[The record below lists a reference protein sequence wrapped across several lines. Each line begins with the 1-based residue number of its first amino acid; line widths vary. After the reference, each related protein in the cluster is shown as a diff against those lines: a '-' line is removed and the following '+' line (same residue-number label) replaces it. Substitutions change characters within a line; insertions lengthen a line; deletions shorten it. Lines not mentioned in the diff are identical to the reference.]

1 MEKEMKKLLLVLAV
15 VGMTACDSVPVGNV
29 GIIVHKLGGNKGVDS
44 DEVGVGR
51 YWLGIN
57 DELYIFPTFTQNHVW
72 TKDKAEGSPNDDSFT
87 FQTKEG
93 LNVNTD
99 VGIAYHIDPSKVSTV
114 FQRYRKGAEEI
125 TSIVLRNTVRDAFNK
140 SASNV
145 SIEAV
150 YGAGKASLME
160 DVLKMV
166 AEEMRPIGIEVE
178 NIFLVGNMRLPETVV
193 EAINAKI
200 GATQKAAQ
208 RENEVAQAK
217 AEADK
222 VIETA
227 RGEAQSK
234 LAIAKAEAEAIRMKG
249 DALKDNP
256 KLSELAAIEKWNG
269 ELPTYMLGNSTPFIN
284 INK

>member
-1 MEKEMKKLLLVLAV
+1 MKKLVTVLSLVLMA
-15 VGMTACDSVPVGNV
+15 GCDNVPVGNV
-29 GIIVHKLGGNKGVDS
+29 GILVHKLGGAKGVDS
-44 DEVGVGR
+44 EELGVGR
-51 YWLGIN
+51 VWLGIN
-57 DELYIFPTFTQNHVW
+57 DELFIFPTFTQNHVW
-72 TKDKAEGSPNDDSFT
+72 TKDKTEGSPNDDSFT

-99 VGIAYHIDPSKVSTV
+99 VGIAYHIDPTKITTV
-114 FQRYRKGAEEI
+114 FQRYRKGADEI
-125 TSIVLRNTVRDAFNK
+125 TNSVLRNTVRDAFNK

-145 SIEAV
+145 DIESV
-150 YGAGKASLME
+150 YGAGKAALME
-160 DVLKMV
+160 SVLKRV
-166 AEEMRPIGIEVE
+166 TDEMKPIGIEVE

-222 VIETA
+222 AIETA

-234 LAIAKAEAEAIRMKG
+234 LAIAKAEAEAIQLKG
-249 DALKDNP
+249 NALKDNP
-256 KLSELAAIEKWNG
+256 KLAELAAIEKWNG
-269 ELPTYMLGNSTPFIN
+269 ELPQYMLSGSTPFIN
-284 INK
+284 LNK

>member
-1 MEKEMKKLLLVLAV
+1 MKKLVTVLSLVLMA
-15 VGMTACDSVPVGNV
+15 GCDNVPVGNV
-29 GIIVHKLGGNKGVDS
+29 GILVHKLGGAKGVDS
-44 DEVGVGR
+44 EELGVGR
-51 YWLGIN
+51 VWLGIN
-57 DELYIFPTFTQNHVW
+57 DELFNFPTFTQNHVW
-72 TKDKAEGSPNDDSFT
+72 TKDKTEGSPNDDSFT

-99 VGIAYHIDPSKVSTV
+99 VGIAYHIDPTKITTV
-114 FQRYRKGAEEI
+114 FQRYRKGADEI
-125 TSIVLRNTVRDAFNK
+125 TNSVLRNTVRDAFNK

-145 SIEAV
+145 DIESV
-150 YGAGKASLME
+150 YGAGKAALME
-160 DVLKMV
+160 SVLKRV
-166 AEEMRPIGIEVE
+166 TDEMKPIGIEVE

-222 VIETA
+222 AIETA

-234 LAIAKAEAEAIRMKG
+234 LAIAKAEAEAIQLKG
-249 DALKDNP
+249 NALKDNP
-256 KLSELAAIEKWNG
+256 KLSELAAIEKWTG
-269 ELPTYMLGNSTPFIN
+269 ELPQYMLSGSTPFIN
-284 INK
+284 LNK

>member
-1 MEKEMKKLLLVLAV
+1 MKKIVLALVLLGV
-15 VGMTACDSVPVGNV
+15 LTACDSVPVGNV

-72 TKDKAEGSPNDDSFT
+72 TKEKTEGGPNDDSFT

-114 FQRYRKGAEEI
+114 FQRYRKGADEI
-125 TSIVLRNTVRDAFNK
+125 TNIVLRNAVRDAFNK
-140 SASNV
+140 SASTV

-150 YGAGKASLME
+150 YGAGKAALME
-160 DVLKMV
+160 DVLKTV
-166 AEEMRPIGIEVE
+166 AEELHPIGIEVE
-178 NIFLVGNMRLPETVV
+178 NVFLVGNMRLPETVV

-234 LAIAKAEAEAIRMKG
+234 LAIAKAEAEAIEVKG
-249 DALKDNP
+249 NALRNNP
-256 KLSELAAIEKWNG
+256 NVIEFEKVAKWNG
-269 ELPTYMLGNSTPFIN
+269 ELPQVMSGAIPMIN
-284 INK
+284 LQK

>member
-1 MEKEMKKLLLVLAV
+1 MKKVVLALVLLGV
-15 VGMTACDSVPVGNV
+15 LTACDSVPVGNV

-72 TKDKAEGSPNDDSFT
+72 TKEKTEGGPNDDSFT

-114 FQRYRKGAEEI
+114 FQRYRKGADEI
-125 TSIVLRNTVRDAFNK
+125 TNIVLRNAVRDAFNK
-140 SASNV
+140 SASTV

-150 YGAGKASLME
+150 YGAGKAALME
-160 DVLKMV
+160 DVLKTV
-166 AEEMRPIGIEVE
+166 AEELHPIGIEVE
-178 NIFLVGNMRLPETVV
+178 NVFLVGNMRLPETVV

-234 LAIAKAEAEAIRMKG
+234 LAIAKAEAEAIEVKG
-249 DALKDNP
+249 NALRNNP
-256 KLSELAAIEKWNG
+256 NVIEFEKVAKWNG
-269 ELPTYMLGNSTPFIN
+269 ELPQVMSGAIPMIN
-284 INK
+284 LQK

>member
-1 MEKEMKKLLLVLAV
+1 MKKLLLVLAV
-15 VGMTACDSVPVGNV
+15 AGMTACDSVPVGNV

-72 TKDKAEGSPNDDSFT
+72 TKDKTEGSPNDDSFT

-160 DVLKMV
+160 DVLKTV
-166 AEEMRPIGIEVE
+166 VEEMRPIGIEVE

>member
-1 MEKEMKKLLLVLAV
+1 
-15 VGMTACDSVPVGNV
+15 MTACDNVPVGNV
-29 GIIVHKLGGNKGVDS
+29 GILVHKLGGAKGVDS
-44 DEVGVGR
+44 EELGVGR
-51 YWLGIN
+51 VWLGIN
-57 DELYIFPTFTQNHVW
+57 DELFIFPTFTQNHVW
-72 TKDKAEGSPNDDSFT
+72 TKDKTEGSPNDDSFT

-99 VGIAYHIDPSKVSTV
+99 VGIAYHIDPTKITTV
-114 FQRYRKGAEEI
+114 FQRYRKGADEI
-125 TSIVLRNTVRDAFNK
+125 TNSVLRNTVRDAFNK

-145 SIEAV
+145 DIESV
-150 YGAGKASLME
+150 YGAGKAALME
-160 DVLKMV
+160 SVLKRV
-166 AEEMRPIGIEVE
+166 TDEMKPIGIEVE

-222 VIETA
+222 AIETA

-234 LAIAKAEAEAIRMKG
+234 LAIAKAEAEAIQLKG
-249 DALKDNP
+249 NALKDNP
-256 KLSELAAIEKWNG
+256 KLAELAAIEKWNG
-269 ELPTYMLGNSTPFIN
+269 ELPQYMLSGSTPFIN
-284 INK
+284 LNK

>member
-1 MEKEMKKLLLVLAV
+1 MKKLVIVLSLVL
-15 VGMTACDSVPVGNV
+15 MTACDNVPVGNV
-29 GIIVHKLGGNKGVDS
+29 GILVHKLGGAKGVDS
-44 DEVGVGR
+44 EELGVGR
-51 YWLGIN
+51 VWLGIN
-57 DELYIFPTFTQNHVW
+57 DELFIFPTFTQNHVW
-72 TKDKAEGSPNDDSFT
+72 TKDKSEGSPNDDSFT

-99 VGIAYHIDPSKVSTV
+99 VGIAYHIDPTKITTV
-114 FQRYRKGAEEI
+114 FQRYRKGADEI
-125 TSIVLRNTVRDAFNK
+125 TNSVLRNTVRDAFNK

-145 SIEAV
+145 DIESV
-150 YGAGKASLME
+150 YGAGKAALME
-160 DVLKMV
+160 SVLKRV
-166 AEEMRPIGIEVE
+166 TDEMKPIGIEVE

-222 VIETA
+222 AIETA

-234 LAIAKAEAEAIRMKG
+234 LAIAKAEAEAIQLKG
-249 DALKDNP
+249 NALKDNP
-256 KLSELAAIEKWNG
+256 KLADLAAIEKWNG
-269 ELPTYMLGNSTPFIN
+269 ELPQYMLSGSTPFIN
-284 INK
+284 LNK

>member
-1 MEKEMKKLLLVLAV
+1 MKKFLVMLGLTFALT
-15 VGMTACDSVPVGNV
+15 GCDNVPVGNV
-29 GIIVHKLGGNKGVDS
+29 GILVHKLGGSKGVDS
-44 DEVGVGR
+44 EEIGVGR
-51 YWLGIN
+51 VWLGVN
-57 DELYIFPTFTQNHVW
+57 DELFIFPTFTQNHVW
-72 TKDKAEGSPNDDSFT
+72 TKDRTEGSPNDDSFT
-87 FQTKEG
+87 FQTREG

-99 VGIAYHIDPSKVSTV
+99 VGIAYHIDPAKITTV
-114 FQRYRKGAEEI
+114 FQRYRKGADEI
-125 TSIVLRNTVRDAFNK
+125 TNSVLRNTVRDAFNK
-140 SASNV
+140 AASNV
-145 SIEAV
+145 DIESV
-150 YGAGKASLME
+150 YGAGKAKLME
-160 DVLKMV
+160 DVVKKV
-166 AEEMRPIGIEVE
+166 QDEMHPIGIEVE

-222 VIETA
+222 AIATA
-227 RGEAQSK
+227 RGEAESR

-256 KLSELAAIEKWNG
+256 KLAELSAIEKWDG
-269 ELPTYMLGNSTPFIN
+269 QLPQYMLGSSTPFIN

>member
-1 MEKEMKKLLLVLAV
+1 MKKIVLALVLLGV
-15 VGMTACDSVPVGNV
+15 LTACDSVPVGNV

-72 TKDKAEGSPNDDSFT
+72 TKEKTEGSPNDDSFT

-114 FQRYRKGAEEI
+114 FQRYRKGADEI
-125 TSIVLRNTVRDAFNK
+125 TNIVLRNAVRDAFNK
-140 SASNV
+140 SASTV

-150 YGAGKASLME
+150 YGAGKAALME
-160 DVLKMV
+160 DVLKTV
-166 AEEMRPIGIEVE
+166 AEELRPIGIEVE
-178 NIFLVGNMRLPETVV
+178 NVFLVGNMRLPETVV

-234 LAIAKAEAEAIRMKG
+234 LAIAKAEAEAIEVKG
-249 DALKDNP
+249 NALRNNP
-256 KLSELAAIEKWNG
+256 NVIEFEKVAKWNG
-269 ELPTYMLGNSTPFIN
+269 ELPQVMSGAIPMIN
-284 INK
+284 LQK

>member
-1 MEKEMKKLLLVLAV
+1 MKKLITVLSLVL
-15 VGMTACDSVPVGNV
+15 MTACDNVPVGNV
-29 GIIVHKLGGNKGVDS
+29 GILVHKLGGAKGVDS
-44 DEVGVGR
+44 EELGVGR
-51 YWLGIN
+51 VWLGIN
-57 DELYIFPTFTQNHVW
+57 DELFIFPTFTQNHVW
-72 TKDKAEGSPNDDSFT
+72 TKDKTEGSPNDDSFT

-99 VGIAYHIDPSKVSTV
+99 VGIAYHIDPTKITTV
-114 FQRYRKGAEEI
+114 FQRYRKGADEI
-125 TSIVLRNTVRDAFNK
+125 TNSVLRNTVRDAFNK

-145 SIEAV
+145 DIESV
-150 YGAGKASLME
+150 YGAGKAALME
-160 DVLKMV
+160 SVLKRV
-166 AEEMRPIGIEVE
+166 TDEMKPIGIEVE

-222 VIETA
+222 AIETA

-234 LAIAKAEAEAIRMKG
+234 LAIAKAEAEAIQLKG
-249 DALKDNP
+249 NALKDNP
-256 KLSELAAIEKWNG
+256 KLAELAAIEKWNG
-269 ELPTYMLGNSTPFIN
+269 ELPQYMLSGSTPFIN
-284 INK
+284 LNK